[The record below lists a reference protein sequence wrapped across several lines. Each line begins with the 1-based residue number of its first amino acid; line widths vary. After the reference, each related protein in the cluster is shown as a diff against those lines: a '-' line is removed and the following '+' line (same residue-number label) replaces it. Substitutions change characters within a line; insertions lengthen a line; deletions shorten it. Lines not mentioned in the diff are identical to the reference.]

1 MFVCLFSFYF
11 KTNIFSCMSDVFCSF
26 RLQDVTTQLNL
37 MISLEKHLREEIAA
51 RDEEILVGSF
61 DVY

>member
-1 MFVCLFSFYF
+1 MFVCFHFYF
-11 KTNIFSCMSDVFCSF
+11 KTNIFSCMSNVFCSF

-37 MISLEKHLREEIAA
+37 MASMEKDLREQLAA